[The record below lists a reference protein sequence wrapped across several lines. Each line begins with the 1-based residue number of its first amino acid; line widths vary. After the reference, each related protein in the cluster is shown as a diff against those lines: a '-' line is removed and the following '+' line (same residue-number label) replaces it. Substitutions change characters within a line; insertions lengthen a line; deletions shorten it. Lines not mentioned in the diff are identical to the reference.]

1 MKIRNRPIKSH
12 ILVRMCS
19 VTYWDKILNPVSAV
33 RPFASSCP
41 GVGVRV
47 LSANSC
53 SLSELTLKNNPPHA
67 IKGIRLKLL
76 HIEKL
81 VPGLKNSKG
90 LTHQKGNGHSG
101 IAKMTGKFWRRS
113 LWGKGLNSLPSFLS
127 FSLASRNSFSTLQCT
142 HLLGAVAALPFSHLC
157 PGWTISGRASIV
169 L

>member
-19 VTYWDKILNPVSAV
+19 MTYWDKILNPVSADV

-41 GVGVRV
+41 GVRVGV

-101 IAKMTGKFWRRS
+101 IAKMTGK
-113 LWGKGLNSLPSFLS
+113 GLNSLPSFLS